1 MKIADYRRMAG
12 LTQMELAQRLHVKH
26 STVCNWERGR
36 HQVSAPLV
44 PKLAE
49 ALGISAFDVIEAE
62 KAVAGN

>member
-36 HQVSAPLV
+36 HQPSAPLV
-44 PKLAE
+44 PKLAD
-49 ALGISAFDVIEAE
+49 ALGISAREVID
-62 KAVAGN
+62 AVKVAVGD